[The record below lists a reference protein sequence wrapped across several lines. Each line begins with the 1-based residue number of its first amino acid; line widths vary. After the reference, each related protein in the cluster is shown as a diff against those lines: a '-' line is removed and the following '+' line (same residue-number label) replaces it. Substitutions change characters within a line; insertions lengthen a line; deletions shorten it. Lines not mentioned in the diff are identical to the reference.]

1 MDRLANGRISVTV
14 SEITEHEPP
23 HRLVSKMLT
32 GPTEALALIVI
43 SPTPNG
49 CTYTTSV
56 GMRIAYGTSRKV
68 APVAQRGLDE
78 LAVKVRSI
86 VESGIR
92 LETVSESGDE
102 NDEMRKPESTSTED
116 DPS

>member
-1 MDRLANGRISVTV
+1 M
-14 SEITEHEPP
+14 
-23 HRLVSKMLT
+23 
-32 GPTEALALIVI
+32 ALMAI
-43 SPTPNG
+43 SPTPTG

-56 GMRIAYGTSRKV
+56 GMRIAYGTSRIV

-78 LAVKVRSI
+78 LAAKVRSF

-102 NDEMRKPESTSTED
+102 NDEMEAPESTSTED